1 MLTFGH
7 LWVLAL
13 LPLPVLVRL
22 LVPARVR
29 SRPAVRVPF
38 LSRLIAAK
46 GNATSD
52 SSHRRDLGMWSKS
65 ILWVLLVIAMARP
78 QWLEPPIERI
88 VPTRDLLLLVDLS
101 ASMSHE
107 DFADESGAK
116 VDRLTALK
124 GVLGDFLL
132 KRKGDRVGLVVFG
145 NSPFLQ
151 VPFSTD
157 LELTKQLLEDTAVGM
172 AGPQTALGDAIGLGI
187 QLFENSDAP
196 AKTMIALTD
205 GNDTSSAV
213 PPTEAAR
220 VAADR
225 GITIH
230 SIAMGDPETVG
241 EEKIDVEELRSM
253 ASATGGE
260 LFLALD
266 RDQLEQAYETLDKIE
281 TREIKT
287 VSHRPRRDL
296 YHYVVAVAFLLSL
309 VLEAG
314 KLIPSRAAPSAAKD
328 SMRLRVNPGTFE
340 LETTER

>member
-7 LWVLAL
+7 LWVLVL

-22 LVPARVR
+22 LVPARVS

-296 YHYVVAVAFLLSL
+296 YHHVVAVAFVLSL

-314 KLIPSRAAPSAAKD
+314 KLIPSRSAPAAAKD